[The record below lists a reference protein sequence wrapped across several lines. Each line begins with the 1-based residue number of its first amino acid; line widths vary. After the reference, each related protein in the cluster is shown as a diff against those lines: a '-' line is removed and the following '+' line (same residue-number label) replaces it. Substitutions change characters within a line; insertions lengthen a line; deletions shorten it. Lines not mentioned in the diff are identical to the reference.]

1 MKKHKQKHIQ
11 SPKKENNNAPPD
23 YRPSANRDNQTR
35 SDVCFPLEEIISKQ
49 HTPRSTGYPVKL
61 SPKKQKKSRAVLHGS
76 HVLLLVVR
84 APHVYEHHHPTRCC
98 SMHYVPI
105 YKC

>member
-61 SPKKQKKSRAVLHGS
+61 SPKKQKKKQSGAAWLTRS
-76 HVLLLVVR
+76 VVGC
-84 APHVYEHHHPTRCC
+84 TRT
-98 SMHYVPI
+98 PRL
-105 YKC
+105 